1 MPVISTKTDPTN
13 LTLTIVFTMAAN
25 ADRVW
30 RLWSD
35 PRQLEKWWGPPQWP
49 ATFYRYDFAV
59 DGQCAFYMT
68 GPDGTKMHGWWR
80 ITALAEPHHLEL
92 HDGFADENGE
102 PTGEHGITDMVVTME
117 PVDTGTRMTV
127 VSRFESELHLEEM
140 LAMGM
145 EQGMTEAMGQ
155 IDAVLAT

>member
-1 MPVISTKTDPTN
+1 
-13 LTLTIVFTMAAN
+13 
-25 ADRVW
+25 
-30 RLWSD
+30 
-35 PRQLEKWWGPPQWP
+35 
-49 ATFYRYDFAV
+49 
-59 DGQCAFYMT
+59 
-68 GPDGTKMHGWWR
+68 
-80 ITALAEPHHLEL
+80 
-92 HDGFADENGE
+92 
-102 PTGEHGITDMVVTME
+102 MVVTME